1 MSTWRPHAT
10 PKHENKD
17 LTALEQPAETAR
29 PTRAAKSM
37 RSVGSAGSQR
47 TPTDDGDFVD
57 HQIARGIGDQARSAT
72 DLLEQTLT
80 PMRSANEEGASSLRK
95 LVSNDIEITQKERQA
110 AVGAPGRKRVEFKPE
125 VKRPRPESL
134 QKALQ

>member
-1 MSTWRPHAT
+1 MVTCLPHLS
-10 PKHENKD
+10 PG
-17 LTALEQPAETAR
+17 QP
-29 PTRAAKSM
+29 
-37 RSVGSAGSQR
+37 
-47 TPTDDGDFVD
+47 
-57 HQIARGIGDQARSAT
+57 
-72 DLLEQTLT
+72 LT